1 MLHCVSK
8 LQCLLTKQQVCDV
21 CSVATLSTALKIGIT
36 WLLRHRIKGHKENNF
51 FGSFSMGYIYKD
63 NFLIF
68 VQEYRLFNLCWL

>member
-36 WLLRHRIKGHKENNF
+36 
-51 FGSFSMGYIYKD
+51 
-63 NFLIF
+63 
-68 VQEYRLFNLCWL
+68 